1 MKTDLLRHL
10 WILLSLVGVV
20 SCAQTH
26 RTITQEERE
35 VADSLVMSIRD
46 LDSLIHQQKVWEEQ
60 GDLLE
65 SVTALRQL
73 GKRYREEG
81 DFAMALEAHNRGLD
95 QAEELQDTLSIVRA
109 LNDMGTDY
117 RRMDLLAPATEF
129 HTKALKLCES
139 QRERERERRPI

>member
-10 WILLSLVGVV
+10 WILLSFVGVV
-20 SCAQTH
+20 SCVQTH

-73 GKRYREEG
+73 GKRYRETG

-129 HTKALKLCES
+129 HIKALRLCE
-139 QRERERERRPI
+139 